1 MVFYG
6 KKWITLLKNSPT
18 QKEYDHVT
26 LILKEATKHS
36 LEIEVKE
43 MAEKIIKDN
52 PDIDIVSAY
61 QNAFNNWIK

>member
-1 MVFYG
+1 M
-6 KKWITLLKNSPT
+6 LKNSPT

-26 LILKEATKHS
+26 LILKEANKHG